1 MPIRLAKKSSI
12 ALFVTLLISSGFACN
27 TTRQATDT
35 SKGAQLSKIMDPYAG
50 IWDYVVTDTPQGDMD
65 GELIIAKDKGG
76 HVASMKGA
84 SGEVEINEFQI
95 IENKLSGTFEFQGM
109 SIEFTGTFE
118 GSTFSGKVGVDYS
131 DFAITGI
138 RRNP

>member
-1 MPIRLAKKSSI
+1 MSINIAKNSC
-12 ALFVTLLISSGFACN
+12 VTLLATLLLLSGFACSS
-27 TTRQATDT
+27 TRQATDT
-35 SKGAQLSKIMDPYAG
+35 DKVAQLGKIKDPYAG
-50 IWDYVVTDTPQGDMD
+50 MWDYVVTDTPEGDMA

-76 HVASMKGA
+76 YVASMKGA

-95 IENKLSGTFEFQGM
+95 VENRLSGTFEFQGM
-109 SIEFTGTFE
+109 NIDFTGTFE

>member
-1 MPIRLAKKSSI
+1 MPCRLAKESSI
-12 ALFVTLLISSGFACN
+12 ALFVILLILSGFACS
-27 TTRQATDT
+27 TTRQASDT
-35 SKGAQLSKIMDPYAG
+35 GKGAQLSKIMDPYAG
-50 IWDYVVTDTPQGDMD
+50 IWDYVVTDTPEGDMA

-76 HVASMKGA
+76 YLASMKGA
-84 SGEVEINEFQI
+84 TGEVEINEFQI
-95 IENKLSGTFEFQGM
+95 VENRLSGTFEFQGM
-109 SIEFTGTFE
+109 GIEFTGTFE